1 MAAPERPRPW
11 LAAGFLCAI
20 TLLAW
25 ANSFQSGFVFDNNAL
40 LLGDSR
46 IQKATLG
53 NLALIVNH
61 TYWWPRES
69 GLYRPLTTLTY
80 LFNYA
85 ILGNGDHPAGYHWI
99 NLLLH
104 TGNVLLVFALA
115 RRLVKDLWQSFFIAA
130 VWAVHPVLTE
140 SVTNIVGRA
149 DLLAGMATLGGLLIY
164 LKSTEAGGWRRPAW
178 LMGLMAV
185 TAAGVFSKESAVV
198 IVGIVALYEATWWN
212 PRRLRG
218 FLLGCLAMCPAVIAM
233 LWMRSRV
240 LAASAPA
247 RFPFQDNPIAGADF
261 LSGRLTAVK
270 VMAKYLGLLVWPAH
284 LSVDYSYAQI
294 PLADG
299 RPTDWVAWF
308 VVAAVAIGVVFLY
321 RRNKPAFFAAVFAF
335 LTLLP
340 ASNLLFPMGTIMAE
354 RLLYL
359 PAIGLSICL
368 TLALFWAGRRTHLKV
383 LAPVALCLITA
394 GFGARTWAR
403 NADWRDDSTLWAA
416 AVRTSPLS
424 FKTHAGLA
432 HALYEE
438 HDLDGAIAEDERS
451 LAILDSLPDQRN
463 SAPTYMLA
471 GAQHVE
477 KAYTLRRRDDDG
489 RMVATPESVAEFQ
502 KARAILIRAVS
513 IVAAQHKAEREETY
527 GLLGKTGDPKW
538 INTDVDLN
546 AYFML
551 SEAEQ
556 RLGDAED
563 SIQSARKAQETAPLR
578 SEPYERIHDALFAA
592 GRKDEALAA
601 LMEGMLLTSGPGLQR
616 KLVEDYG
623 GRPDGK
629 ECAISYAKL
638 APEVDFSCA
647 TVRHLACSV
656 SPDAIRVALKA
667 GGPEVA
673 ARLRNEWA
681 AKYGCS

>member
-1 MAAPERPRPW
+1 MAVPEGRMTPRSW
-11 LAAGFLCAI
+11 LAASFLCAI

-25 ANSFQSGFVFDNNAL
+25 ANSFESGFVFANNTL

-46 IQKATLG
+46 IQKATLE
-53 NLALIVNH
+53 NLALIFNH
-61 TYWWPRES
+61 TYWWPNGES

-85 ILGNGDHPAGYHWI
+85 ILGNADRPAGYHWI

-164 LKSTEAGGWRRPAW
+164 LKSTEAGDWRRPAW

-185 TAAGVFSKESAVV
+185 TAVGVFSKESAVV

-240 LAASAPA
+240 LAASAPT
-247 RFPFQDNPIAGADF
+247 RFPFQDNPIVGAEF
-261 LSGRLTAVK
+261 WTGRLTAVK

-299 RPTDWVAWF
+299 RLTDWMAWIAVAT
-308 VVAAVAIGVVFLY
+308 VAIGVFLLH
-321 RRNKPAFFAAVFAF
+321 RWNKTALFAAVFAF

-340 ASNLLFPMGTIMAE
+340 ASNLLFPVGTIMAE

-359 PAIGLSICL
+359 PAIGLSVCL
-368 TLALFWAGRRTHLKV
+368 TLALCSAGRRTHLRA

-394 GFGARTWAR
+394 GFAVRTWAR
-403 NADWRDDSTLWAA
+403 NADWRDDSTLWSA

-432 HALYEE
+432 HALYAE

-463 SAPTYMLA
+463 SAPTYVRT
-471 GAQHVE
+471 GAQHIE
-477 KAYTLRRRDDDG
+477 KAYTLRRRDEDG
-489 RMVATPESVAEFQ
+489 KMIATPESAAEFQ
-502 KARAILIRAVS
+502 RAKVILIRAVAIIS
-513 IVAAQHKAEREETY
+513 AQHKAEREEAY

-556 RLGDAED
+556 RLGNAEE
-563 SIQSARKAQETAPLR
+563 SVQSARKAQEAAPMR
-578 SEPYERIHDALFAA
+578 PEPYERIHDALFAA
-592 GRKDEALAA
+592 GRKDEALAV
-601 LMEGMLLTSGPGLQR
+601 LMEGMLLTSAPALQR
-616 KLVEDYG
+616 KLVEDYA

-638 APEVDFSCA
+638 APEVDFSCPV
-647 TVRHLACSV
+647 VRQLACSV
-656 SPDAIRVALKA
+656 SAEVIRVA
-667 GGPEVA
+667 
-673 ARLRNEWA
+673 ARMKNELA
-681 AKYGCS
+681 AKYGCP